1 MLIVCEVQSVCSFKM
16 VGPAVVERNESSPPI
31 GEQYVAT
38 TRLEIQQIYKLIQL
52 MREDEFDEI
61 LKLTTD
67 GVPSLVYF
75 FGFALIILYFIINK
89 SICFDIYL
97 T

>member
-67 GVPSLVYF
+67 GVPSLVF
-75 FGFALIILYFIINK
+75 FLAYTYHIVFY
-89 SICFDIYL
+89 Y
-97 T
+97 

>member
-1 MLIVCEVQSVCSFKM
+1 M
-16 VGPAVVERNESSPPI
+16 VDAERNESSPPI

-52 MREDEFDEI
+52 MRADAFDDM
-61 LKLTTD
+61 LKLIND

-75 FGFALIILYFIINK
+75 FGLAFIK
-89 SICFDIYL
+89 
-97 T
+97 